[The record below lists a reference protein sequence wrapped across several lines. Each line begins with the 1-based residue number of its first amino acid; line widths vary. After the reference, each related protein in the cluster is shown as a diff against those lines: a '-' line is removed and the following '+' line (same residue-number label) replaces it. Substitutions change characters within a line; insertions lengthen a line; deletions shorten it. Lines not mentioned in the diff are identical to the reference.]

1 MSSSRSVRLRPYARP
16 VSTERLETFADG
28 IFAIAA
34 TLLVIDVSVA
44 AHGHEL
50 GHALVHAWPQYAAY
64 AVSFLLIGVMWV
76 NHHVCF
82 SQIDKV
88 DRTFLFINVGF
99 LMSVAFLPFPTRLV
113 AEHLRDGGERAAA
126 LTYGVTMTLIAAG
139 FVAFWF
145 YAAIG
150 RRLIAENADQ
160 RTVSGISR
168 SYLPGVPFST
178 AATLV
183 ALWSPSVSLGLFA
196 GMAVFYVLESSLFG
210 QV

>member
-1 MSSSRSVRLRPYARP
+1 MRTLGRVT
-16 VSTERLETFADG
+16 TERLETFADG

-34 TLLVIDVSVA
+34 TLLIIDVSVQ

-50 GHALVHAWPQYAAY
+50 GRALVHAWPQYAAY
-64 AVSFLLIGVMWV
+64 AVSFLIIGVMWV
-76 NHHVCF
+76 NHHACF

-88 DRTFLFINVGF
+88 NRTFLFINVFF

-126 LTYGVTMTLIAAG
+126 LTYGVTMTVIALG
-139 FVAFWF
+139 FAAFWF

-150 RRLIAENADQ
+150 RRLIAETADQ

-168 SYLPGVPFST
+168 SYVPGAPFSA
-178 AATLV
+178 AATLT
-183 ALWSPSVSLGLFA
+183 ALWSPDASLVLFA
-196 GMAVFYVLESSLFG
+196 AMAVFYVLESSLFG
-210 QV
+210 RA